1 MNDECSLS
9 HAFLE
14 PFDYINQNPG
24 KDVRG
29 ILIDCFQFW
38 LQVPPDK
45 ISVIKDI
52 IRSLHNASLLID
64 DIEDNSKL
72 RRGQPVAH
80 SICKTLCRK
89 LFVTLCLDGIPLTIN
104 CANYVYFYALQQ
116 CHALQ
121 HPAATNTFIT
131 ELLQLHRG
139 QGYDIHWREQ
149 VICPTEEEYK
159 QMALDKTA
167 GLFRLAVGLMQAFS
181 TAHQDTNF
189 TPLVNALGLYFQ
201 IRDDYIN
208 ICRFVCV
215 LFHFPN
221 LKSVMLI

>member
-1 MNDECSLS
+1 MLAFSLTILKIIAS
-9 HAFLE
+9 CVVVNLSRIRYVRRFL
-14 PFDYINQNPG
+14 F
-24 KDVRG
+24 
-29 ILIDCFQFW
+29 
-38 LQVPPDK
+38 
-45 ISVIKDI
+45 IS
-52 IRSLHNASLLID
+52 SL
-64 DIEDNSKL
+64 
-72 RRGQPVAH
+72 
-80 SICKTLCRK
+80 TLGS
-89 LFVTLCLDGIPLTIN
+89 DGIPLTIN

-121 HPAATNTFIT
+121 HPTATNTFIT

-181 TAHQDTNF
+181 TAHQSTNF

-208 ICRFVCV
+208 ICR
-215 LFHFPN
+215 
-221 LKSVMLI
+221 SVASQVYIA